1 MVFSNT
7 ELYISTTQQTGLSKQ
22 ILNFSHLDDIK
33 IYQYISNDCFH
44 LTLNLKKKYGYVY
57 VFSIVSSGSIYIA
70 SEF

>member
-33 IYQYISNDCFH
+33 IHHIF
-44 LTLNLKKKYGYVY
+44 LMI
-57 VFSIVSSGSIYIA
+57 VFT
-70 SEF
+70 